1 MRQFSDTSDI
11 RGRIKAKAAFEAKG
25 YNGRGLVKLLI
36 LTHRMWTPSRMQQ
49 FYSRISS
56 ADDDDELAMRQSK
69 RPPDDDGRN
78 EQRVAS
84 ELFVAGTSS

>member
-25 YNGRGLVKLLI
+25 YNGRGLVELLI

-56 ADDDDELAMRQSK
+56 ADDDDA
-69 RPPDDDGRN
+69 
-78 EQRVAS
+78 AS
-84 ELFVAGTSS
+84 NDV